1 VRYQYLKRQKD
12 GTIEEINMESA
23 NRNLKPKEGNMKR
36 KAMIAIV
43 GTLLVVFGGAMAG
56 MCGETEDASLS
67 KIYGAF
73 VDNYIQKCEAKAE
86 MLDSG
91 SLNIRQGAIRA
102 TVKGA
107 FIESN
112 RTTMIKYLMAENTP
126 LNADRIEY
134 HLNQK
139 YAESVYPQEVYAL
152 LLKEHVDQ

>member
-1 VRYQYLKRQKD
+1 
-12 GTIEEINMESA
+12 
-23 NRNLKPKEGNMKR
+23 MKR

-43 GTLLVVFGGAMAG
+43 GTLLVVFGGALAG
-56 MCGETEDASLS
+56 MCDETEDVRLS
-67 KIYGAF
+67 QIYGAF

-91 SLNIRQGAIRA
+91 SLNIRQSAIRA

-107 FIESN
+107 FVQSN

-134 HLNQK
+134 HLNQR
-139 YAESVYPQEVYAL
+139 YAESVYPREVYAL
-152 LLKEHVDQ
+152 LLKEHAD

>member
-1 VRYQYLKRQKD
+1 
-12 GTIEEINMESA
+12 
-23 NRNLKPKEGNMKR
+23 MKR
-36 KAMIAIV
+36 KVLIAIV
-43 GTLLVVFGGAMAG
+43 GTLFVVFGGALTG
-56 MCGETEDASLS
+56 MCDETEDVRLS
-67 KIYGAF
+67 KIYGAY

-91 SLNIRQGAIRA
+91 SLNIRQSAIQA

-107 FIESN
+107 FIQSN
-112 RTTMIKYLMAENTP
+112 RTNMIKYLMAENTP

-139 YAESVYPQEVYAL
+139 YAESVYPQDVYAL